1 MTKMGFFDKRNRV
14 LLAELVKT
22 DFKLRYQGSVLG
34 ILWSVL
40 KPLMIFVV
48 MYFVFVK
55 FLRITDPSIPNY
67 AITLLLGL
75 SLWAFF
81 TEAVT
86 LGMTSIVA
94 RGDLMRKI
102 NFPKYIVIL
111 SSMVSALISLSIN
124 LLVVL
129 AFAIFAGV
137 KYHLTVLWLPFN
149 IILLFAVAFG
159 LALIL
164 STLYVKFRDVSHIW
178 EVFMQILVYSMP
190 IMYPI
195 SMVSK
200 VSIFGVS
207 VAKLM
212 MLNPI
217 ALAIQDIRHNLIAL
231 ETPTFWT
238 LFQNYWIAMIP
249 ISLAI
254 FLVVFGLWYFNKN
267 SKKFVKHVSKS
278 FRLPTEQANGIK
290 QAFVNWTKGIKGYKE
305 QHVLKDISFKV
316 EKGDFFGIVGR
327 NGSGKSTLLKI
338 ISQIYTPEKGTVKV
352 NGTLIPFI
360 ELGVGFNPELTGREN
375 IYLNGA
381 LLGFSKDEVSAM
393 YDEIVEFAELE
404 EFMDQKLKNYSSGM
418 QVRLAFS
425 IAIKAQ
431 GDILVLDEVLAV
443 GDEAFQRKCDDFFS
457 KIKKDKT
464 KTVILVTHSM
474 SSVRRYCNKAIM
486 INQGEVASL
495 GSIDEVVEAYTQLN
509 LEKLGKKEPET
520 QEVLGL
526 NDELTKLKINAI
538 SKKVVSNKENFEFEV
553 EYNYIG
559 KKKIF
564 LAVAM
569 FDQTRGGIVY
579 DSSQVYVDRGD
590 QKVRFSIPMELFNSS
605 EFKLTASI
613 RDANKKLSGNENLI
627 GFTNDE
633 NSLIFKLSNKKE
645 ISDYA
650 LLNSEVFKVERIK

>member
-1 MTKMGFFDKRNRV
+1 MIKIGFFEKKNRV
-14 LLAELVKT
+14 LLMELVKT

-48 MYFVFVK
+48 MYFVFVR

-129 AFAIFAGV
+129 VFALFAGV

-164 STLYVKFRDVSHIW
+164 STLYVKFRDISHIW

-195 SMVSK
+195 SMVAK

-238 LFQNYWIAMIP
+238 VFQNYWIALIP

-267 SKKFVKHVSKS
+267 SKKF
-278 FRLPTEQANGIK
+278 A
-290 QAFVNWTKGIKGYKE
+290 
-305 QHVLKDISFKV
+305 
-316 EKGDFFGIVGR
+316 
-327 NGSGKSTLLKI
+327 
-338 ISQIYTPEKGTVKV
+338 
-352 NGTLIPFI
+352 
-360 ELGVGFNPELTGREN
+360 
-375 IYLNGA
+375 
-381 LLGFSKDEVSAM
+381 
-393 YDEIVEFAELE
+393 EI
-404 EFMDQKLKNYSSGM
+404 M
-418 QVRLAFS
+418 
-425 IAIKAQ
+425 
-431 GDILVLDEVLAV
+431 
-443 GDEAFQRKCDDFFS
+443 
-457 KIKKDKT
+457 
-464 KTVILVTHSM
+464 
-474 SSVRRYCNKAIM
+474 
-486 INQGEVASL
+486 
-495 GSIDEVVEAYTQLN
+495 
-509 LEKLGKKEPET
+509 
-520 QEVLGL
+520 
-526 NDELTKLKINAI
+526 
-538 SKKVVSNKENFEFEV
+538 
-553 EYNYIG
+553 
-559 KKKIF
+559 
-564 LAVAM
+564 
-569 FDQTRGGIVY
+569 
-579 DSSQVYVDRGD
+579 
-590 QKVRFSIPMELFNSS
+590 
-605 EFKLTASI
+605 
-613 RDANKKLSGNENLI
+613 
-627 GFTNDE
+627 
-633 NSLIFKLSNKKE
+633 
-645 ISDYA
+645 
-650 LLNSEVFKVERIK
+650 

>member
-129 AFAIFAGV
+129 AFALFAGV

-195 SMVSK
+195 SMVAK

-217 ALAIQDIRHNLIAL
+217 AFAIQDIRHNLIAP
-231 ETPTFWT
+231 ETPTFWS
-238 LFQNYWIAMIP
+238 LFQNYWVALIP

-267 SKKFVKHVSKS
+267 SKKF
-278 FRLPTEQANGIK
+278 A
-290 QAFVNWTKGIKGYKE
+290 
-305 QHVLKDISFKV
+305 
-316 EKGDFFGIVGR
+316 
-327 NGSGKSTLLKI
+327 
-338 ISQIYTPEKGTVKV
+338 
-352 NGTLIPFI
+352 
-360 ELGVGFNPELTGREN
+360 
-375 IYLNGA
+375 
-381 LLGFSKDEVSAM
+381 
-393 YDEIVEFAELE
+393 EI
-404 EFMDQKLKNYSSGM
+404 M
-418 QVRLAFS
+418 
-425 IAIKAQ
+425 
-431 GDILVLDEVLAV
+431 
-443 GDEAFQRKCDDFFS
+443 
-457 KIKKDKT
+457 
-464 KTVILVTHSM
+464 
-474 SSVRRYCNKAIM
+474 
-486 INQGEVASL
+486 
-495 GSIDEVVEAYTQLN
+495 
-509 LEKLGKKEPET
+509 
-520 QEVLGL
+520 
-526 NDELTKLKINAI
+526 
-538 SKKVVSNKENFEFEV
+538 
-553 EYNYIG
+553 
-559 KKKIF
+559 
-564 LAVAM
+564 
-569 FDQTRGGIVY
+569 
-579 DSSQVYVDRGD
+579 
-590 QKVRFSIPMELFNSS
+590 
-605 EFKLTASI
+605 
-613 RDANKKLSGNENLI
+613 
-627 GFTNDE
+627 
-633 NSLIFKLSNKKE
+633 
-645 ISDYA
+645 
-650 LLNSEVFKVERIK
+650 

>member
-1 MTKMGFFDKRNRV
+1 MIKIGFFEKKNRV
-14 LLAELVKT
+14 LLMELVKT

-129 AFAIFAGV
+129 VFALFAGV

-164 STLYVKFRDVSHIW
+164 STLYVKFRDISHIW

-195 SMVSK
+195 SMVAK

-238 LFQNYWIAMIP
+238 VFQNYWIALIP

-267 SKKFVKHVSKS
+267 SKKF
-278 FRLPTEQANGIK
+278 A
-290 QAFVNWTKGIKGYKE
+290 
-305 QHVLKDISFKV
+305 
-316 EKGDFFGIVGR
+316 
-327 NGSGKSTLLKI
+327 
-338 ISQIYTPEKGTVKV
+338 
-352 NGTLIPFI
+352 
-360 ELGVGFNPELTGREN
+360 
-375 IYLNGA
+375 
-381 LLGFSKDEVSAM
+381 
-393 YDEIVEFAELE
+393 EI
-404 EFMDQKLKNYSSGM
+404 M
-418 QVRLAFS
+418 
-425 IAIKAQ
+425 
-431 GDILVLDEVLAV
+431 
-443 GDEAFQRKCDDFFS
+443 
-457 KIKKDKT
+457 
-464 KTVILVTHSM
+464 
-474 SSVRRYCNKAIM
+474 
-486 INQGEVASL
+486 
-495 GSIDEVVEAYTQLN
+495 
-509 LEKLGKKEPET
+509 
-520 QEVLGL
+520 
-526 NDELTKLKINAI
+526 
-538 SKKVVSNKENFEFEV
+538 
-553 EYNYIG
+553 
-559 KKKIF
+559 
-564 LAVAM
+564 
-569 FDQTRGGIVY
+569 
-579 DSSQVYVDRGD
+579 
-590 QKVRFSIPMELFNSS
+590 
-605 EFKLTASI
+605 
-613 RDANKKLSGNENLI
+613 
-627 GFTNDE
+627 
-633 NSLIFKLSNKKE
+633 
-645 ISDYA
+645 
-650 LLNSEVFKVERIK
+650 

>member
-1 MTKMGFFDKRNRV
+1 MGFFDKRNRV

-129 AFAIFAGV
+129 AFAIFTGV

-238 LFQNYWIAMIP
+238 LFQNYWIAIIP

-267 SKKFVKHVSKS
+267 SKKF
-278 FRLPTEQANGIK
+278 A
-290 QAFVNWTKGIKGYKE
+290 
-305 QHVLKDISFKV
+305 
-316 EKGDFFGIVGR
+316 
-327 NGSGKSTLLKI
+327 
-338 ISQIYTPEKGTVKV
+338 
-352 NGTLIPFI
+352 
-360 ELGVGFNPELTGREN
+360 
-375 IYLNGA
+375 
-381 LLGFSKDEVSAM
+381 
-393 YDEIVEFAELE
+393 EI
-404 EFMDQKLKNYSSGM
+404 M
-418 QVRLAFS
+418 
-425 IAIKAQ
+425 
-431 GDILVLDEVLAV
+431 
-443 GDEAFQRKCDDFFS
+443 
-457 KIKKDKT
+457 
-464 KTVILVTHSM
+464 
-474 SSVRRYCNKAIM
+474 
-486 INQGEVASL
+486 
-495 GSIDEVVEAYTQLN
+495 
-509 LEKLGKKEPET
+509 
-520 QEVLGL
+520 
-526 NDELTKLKINAI
+526 
-538 SKKVVSNKENFEFEV
+538 
-553 EYNYIG
+553 
-559 KKKIF
+559 
-564 LAVAM
+564 
-569 FDQTRGGIVY
+569 
-579 DSSQVYVDRGD
+579 
-590 QKVRFSIPMELFNSS
+590 
-605 EFKLTASI
+605 
-613 RDANKKLSGNENLI
+613 
-627 GFTNDE
+627 
-633 NSLIFKLSNKKE
+633 
-645 ISDYA
+645 
-650 LLNSEVFKVERIK
+650 

>member
-14 LLAELVKT
+14 LLTELVKT

-238 LFQNYWIAMIP
+238 LFQNYWIAIIP

-267 SKKFVKHVSKS
+267 SKKF
-278 FRLPTEQANGIK
+278 A
-290 QAFVNWTKGIKGYKE
+290 
-305 QHVLKDISFKV
+305 
-316 EKGDFFGIVGR
+316 
-327 NGSGKSTLLKI
+327 
-338 ISQIYTPEKGTVKV
+338 
-352 NGTLIPFI
+352 
-360 ELGVGFNPELTGREN
+360 
-375 IYLNGA
+375 
-381 LLGFSKDEVSAM
+381 
-393 YDEIVEFAELE
+393 EI
-404 EFMDQKLKNYSSGM
+404 M
-418 QVRLAFS
+418 
-425 IAIKAQ
+425 
-431 GDILVLDEVLAV
+431 
-443 GDEAFQRKCDDFFS
+443 
-457 KIKKDKT
+457 
-464 KTVILVTHSM
+464 
-474 SSVRRYCNKAIM
+474 
-486 INQGEVASL
+486 
-495 GSIDEVVEAYTQLN
+495 
-509 LEKLGKKEPET
+509 
-520 QEVLGL
+520 
-526 NDELTKLKINAI
+526 
-538 SKKVVSNKENFEFEV
+538 
-553 EYNYIG
+553 
-559 KKKIF
+559 
-564 LAVAM
+564 
-569 FDQTRGGIVY
+569 
-579 DSSQVYVDRGD
+579 
-590 QKVRFSIPMELFNSS
+590 
-605 EFKLTASI
+605 
-613 RDANKKLSGNENLI
+613 
-627 GFTNDE
+627 
-633 NSLIFKLSNKKE
+633 
-645 ISDYA
+645 
-650 LLNSEVFKVERIK
+650 

>member
-1 MTKMGFFDKRNRV
+1 MIKIGFFEKKNRV
-14 LLAELVKT
+14 LLMELVKT

-129 AFAIFAGV
+129 AFALFAGV

-164 STLYVKFRDVSHIW
+164 STLYVKFRDISHIW

-195 SMVSK
+195 SMVAK

-238 LFQNYWIAMIP
+238 VFQNYWIAVIP

-254 FLVVFGLWYFNKN
+254 FLVVFGLWCFNKN
-267 SKKFVKHVSKS
+267 SKKF
-278 FRLPTEQANGIK
+278 A
-290 QAFVNWTKGIKGYKE
+290 
-305 QHVLKDISFKV
+305 
-316 EKGDFFGIVGR
+316 
-327 NGSGKSTLLKI
+327 
-338 ISQIYTPEKGTVKV
+338 
-352 NGTLIPFI
+352 
-360 ELGVGFNPELTGREN
+360 
-375 IYLNGA
+375 
-381 LLGFSKDEVSAM
+381 
-393 YDEIVEFAELE
+393 EI
-404 EFMDQKLKNYSSGM
+404 M
-418 QVRLAFS
+418 
-425 IAIKAQ
+425 
-431 GDILVLDEVLAV
+431 
-443 GDEAFQRKCDDFFS
+443 
-457 KIKKDKT
+457 
-464 KTVILVTHSM
+464 
-474 SSVRRYCNKAIM
+474 
-486 INQGEVASL
+486 
-495 GSIDEVVEAYTQLN
+495 
-509 LEKLGKKEPET
+509 
-520 QEVLGL
+520 
-526 NDELTKLKINAI
+526 
-538 SKKVVSNKENFEFEV
+538 
-553 EYNYIG
+553 
-559 KKKIF
+559 
-564 LAVAM
+564 
-569 FDQTRGGIVY
+569 
-579 DSSQVYVDRGD
+579 
-590 QKVRFSIPMELFNSS
+590 
-605 EFKLTASI
+605 
-613 RDANKKLSGNENLI
+613 
-627 GFTNDE
+627 
-633 NSLIFKLSNKKE
+633 
-645 ISDYA
+645 
-650 LLNSEVFKVERIK
+650 

>member
-129 AFAIFAGV
+129 AFALFAGV

-195 SMVSK
+195 SMVAK

-217 ALAIQDIRHNLIAL
+217 AFAIQDIRHNLIAP

-238 LFQNYWIAMIP
+238 LFQNYWIAIIP

-267 SKKFVKHVSKS
+267 SKKF
-278 FRLPTEQANGIK
+278 A
-290 QAFVNWTKGIKGYKE
+290 
-305 QHVLKDISFKV
+305 
-316 EKGDFFGIVGR
+316 
-327 NGSGKSTLLKI
+327 
-338 ISQIYTPEKGTVKV
+338 
-352 NGTLIPFI
+352 
-360 ELGVGFNPELTGREN
+360 
-375 IYLNGA
+375 
-381 LLGFSKDEVSAM
+381 
-393 YDEIVEFAELE
+393 EI
-404 EFMDQKLKNYSSGM
+404 M
-418 QVRLAFS
+418 
-425 IAIKAQ
+425 
-431 GDILVLDEVLAV
+431 
-443 GDEAFQRKCDDFFS
+443 
-457 KIKKDKT
+457 
-464 KTVILVTHSM
+464 
-474 SSVRRYCNKAIM
+474 
-486 INQGEVASL
+486 
-495 GSIDEVVEAYTQLN
+495 
-509 LEKLGKKEPET
+509 
-520 QEVLGL
+520 
-526 NDELTKLKINAI
+526 
-538 SKKVVSNKENFEFEV
+538 
-553 EYNYIG
+553 
-559 KKKIF
+559 
-564 LAVAM
+564 
-569 FDQTRGGIVY
+569 
-579 DSSQVYVDRGD
+579 
-590 QKVRFSIPMELFNSS
+590 
-605 EFKLTASI
+605 
-613 RDANKKLSGNENLI
+613 
-627 GFTNDE
+627 
-633 NSLIFKLSNKKE
+633 
-645 ISDYA
+645 
-650 LLNSEVFKVERIK
+650 

>member
-14 LLAELVKT
+14 LLVELVKT

-129 AFAIFAGV
+129 VFALFAGV

-164 STLYVKFRDVSHIW
+164 STLYVKFRDISHIW

-195 SMVSK
+195 SMVAK

-238 LFQNYWIAMIP
+238 VFQNYWIALIP

-267 SKKFVKHVSKS
+267 SKKF
-278 FRLPTEQANGIK
+278 A
-290 QAFVNWTKGIKGYKE
+290 
-305 QHVLKDISFKV
+305 
-316 EKGDFFGIVGR
+316 
-327 NGSGKSTLLKI
+327 
-338 ISQIYTPEKGTVKV
+338 
-352 NGTLIPFI
+352 
-360 ELGVGFNPELTGREN
+360 
-375 IYLNGA
+375 
-381 LLGFSKDEVSAM
+381 
-393 YDEIVEFAELE
+393 EI
-404 EFMDQKLKNYSSGM
+404 M
-418 QVRLAFS
+418 
-425 IAIKAQ
+425 
-431 GDILVLDEVLAV
+431 
-443 GDEAFQRKCDDFFS
+443 
-457 KIKKDKT
+457 
-464 KTVILVTHSM
+464 
-474 SSVRRYCNKAIM
+474 
-486 INQGEVASL
+486 
-495 GSIDEVVEAYTQLN
+495 
-509 LEKLGKKEPET
+509 
-520 QEVLGL
+520 
-526 NDELTKLKINAI
+526 
-538 SKKVVSNKENFEFEV
+538 
-553 EYNYIG
+553 
-559 KKKIF
+559 
-564 LAVAM
+564 
-569 FDQTRGGIVY
+569 
-579 DSSQVYVDRGD
+579 
-590 QKVRFSIPMELFNSS
+590 
-605 EFKLTASI
+605 
-613 RDANKKLSGNENLI
+613 
-627 GFTNDE
+627 
-633 NSLIFKLSNKKE
+633 
-645 ISDYA
+645 
-650 LLNSEVFKVERIK
+650 